1 MRGYTMATT
10 TSLEG
15 KVAFVTGGARGI
27 GRGIALALAEAGAD
41 VAIADLH
48 PAPFEGE
55 EYYRLK
61 KRVSGSDED
70 TRTAEAVR
78 ELGRR
83 SAELELDVSDAGAVV
98 SAVDRCEEEL
108 GNVDILVNNAGIVNN
123 IASIADMEPD
133 AWEHEVRVN
142 LTGGFHC
149 VRAAA
154 PRMASRGWDRVVNI
168 ASIAARTPSLGQPAY
183 AASKAG
189 VVAFTQSV
197 AQEFGRGGVTANAV
211 LPGLIGTPLVL
222 SMPDRIRDSIA
233 AQTPVGR
240 VGEPAEIGSLV
251 AYLCSPA
258 AAFVTATAIPCDGGF
273 LGAPV
278 FGLNG

>member
-1 MRGYTMATT
+1 MAKT

-55 EYYRLK
+55 QYYRLK

-70 TRTAEAVR
+70 TRTTEAIQDL
-78 ELGRR
+78 ERR
-83 SAELELDVSDAGAVV
+83 SLELELDVADADAVKH
-98 SAVDRCEEEL
+98 AVDRCEAEL
-108 GNVDILVNNAGIVNN
+108 GPIDILVNNAGIVNN
-123 IASIADMEPD
+123 IAPIATMDPE

-142 LTGGFHC
+142 LTGAFHC

-154 PRMASRGWDRVVNI
+154 PRMASRGWGRVVNI
-168 ASIAARTPSLGQPAY
+168 ASIAARSPSLGQPAY

-211 LPGLIGTPLVL
+211 LPGLIATPLVL
-222 SMPDRIRDSIA
+222 SMPDKIRESIA

-251 AYLCSPA
+251 AYLSSPA